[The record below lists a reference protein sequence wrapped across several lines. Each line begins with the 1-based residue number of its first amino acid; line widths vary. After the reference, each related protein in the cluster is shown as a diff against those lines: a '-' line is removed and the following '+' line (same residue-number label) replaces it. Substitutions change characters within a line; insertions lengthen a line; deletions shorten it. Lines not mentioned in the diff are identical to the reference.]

1 MHRGVSVGA
10 FSEQWLGLVDV
21 EMPGYGTHVQEPEDE
36 QHQGNQA
43 HEGQR
48 YDQEQRETVQRG
60 SPLPV
65 AAPPGLYEQ

>member
-1 MHRGVSVGA
+1 
-10 FSEQWLGLVDV
+10 
-21 EMPGYGTHVQEPEDE
+21 MPGYGTHVQEPEDE